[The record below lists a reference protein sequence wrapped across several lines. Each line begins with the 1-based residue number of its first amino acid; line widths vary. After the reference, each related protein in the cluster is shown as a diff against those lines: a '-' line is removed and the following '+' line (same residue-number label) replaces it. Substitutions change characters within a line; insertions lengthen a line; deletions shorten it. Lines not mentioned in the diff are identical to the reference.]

1 MLNSNRQNAEAI
13 KEMKNNVKISNEMY
27 KEKIKQN
34 AKKRYF
40 ENINEELEKKT
51 EAQQKIKDLENKE
64 SELIKLLQK
73 TNELEVMAMEDL
85 QKIINGE
92 NPEFF
97 DDLNITAEDRDN
109 E

>member
-27 KEKIKQN
+27 KEKIKQD
-34 AKKRYF
+34 AKKRYI
-40 ENINEELEKKT
+40 ENINSELDKKN
-51 EAQQKIKDLENKE
+51 EAEQKIKDLENKE

-85 QKIINGE
+85 
-92 NPEFF
+92 
-97 DDLNITAEDRDN
+97 
-109 E
+109 